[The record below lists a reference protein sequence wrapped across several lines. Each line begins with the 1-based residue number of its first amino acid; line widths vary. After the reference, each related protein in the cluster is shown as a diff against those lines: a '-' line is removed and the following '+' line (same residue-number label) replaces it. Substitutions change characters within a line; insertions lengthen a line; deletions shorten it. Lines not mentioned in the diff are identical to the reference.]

1 MKITFVPCNEKHMI
15 DDCKIMHN
23 SKNKIIV
30 QFHYMIE

>member
-15 DDCKIMHN
+15 DCKIMHN

>member
-1 MKITFVPCNEKHMI
+1 MKITFVPYNEKHI
-15 DDCKIMHN
+15 IDCKIMHN